1 MLFLGG
7 IEEAKI
13 TCPSQLQMNWNYTY
27 DAGSGNV
34 CGDAYLDV
42 CTNTGLLDFDYT
54 KCTQTQAY
62 SSKSI
67 IDSLCSFNIII
78 INNKMIL
85 MIRYSCHLFSIPLM
99 VQLFLIFRSNLS

>member
-7 IEEAKI
+7 IEDAKI

-34 CGDAYLDV
+34 CDDAYLDV
-42 CTNTGLLDFDYT
+42 CTNTGVLDFDYT

-67 IDSLCSFNIII
+67 I
-78 INNKMIL
+78 K
-85 MIRYSCHLFSIPLM
+85 FS
-99 VQLFLIFRSNLS
+99 LIFEHHYYHQQYEIDNKI